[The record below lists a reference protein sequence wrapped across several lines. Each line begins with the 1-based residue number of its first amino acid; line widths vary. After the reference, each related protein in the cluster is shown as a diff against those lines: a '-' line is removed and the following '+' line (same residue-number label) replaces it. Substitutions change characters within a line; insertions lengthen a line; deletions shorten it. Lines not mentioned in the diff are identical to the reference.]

1 EIEEPEIEEPEI
13 EEPEVEGDE
22 LTDSPEDFA
31 AHFDQ
36 MEKEEA
42 DGETPADVEEA
53 QTTRESSLSELSD
66 SLKAEIRSVLTYMD
80 QLLEALP
87 EEKIQEFA
95 ESEHFEVYRRLFDE
109 LGIDS

>member
-1 EIEEPEIEEPEI
+1 
-13 EEPEVEGDE
+13 
-22 LTDSPEDFA
+22 
-31 AHFDQ
+31 

-42 DGETPADVEEA
+42 AGDFEEEA
-53 QTTRESSLSELSD
+53 PATTPESSLSELPD

-95 ESEHFEVYRRLFDE
+95 ESEHFEVYRRLFEE
-109 LGIDS
+109 LGIDT